1 MPNLPVYNT
10 KGEEVERVELDKAIW
25 EVEPNRDVLHQAI
38 GGYLSNQRRGCAST
52 KTRKEVRGG
61 GRKPWKQ
68 KGTGRARAGSI
79 RSPIWKGGG
88 VTFGPHPRSFKV
100 HPPKK
105 MRRLALFSALSDK
118 LRINSIIILDKLTL
132 SSPKTKEIL
141 QILEN
146 LKIEGG
152 ALFVLERKDD
162 FVERSVHNIP
172 GIKVSTVNQL
182 NPYDLLLYDQ
192 LILSRAALSEVEKKY
207 SPIEHSENTDQI
219 RRSDTQHL
227 TLKGGE

>member
-1 MPNLPVYNT
+1 
-10 KGEEVERVELDKAIW
+10 
-25 EVEPNRDVLHQAI
+25 
-38 GGYLSNQRRGCAST
+38 
-52 KTRKEVRGG
+52 
-61 GRKPWKQ
+61 
-68 KGTGRARAGSI
+68 
-79 RSPIWKGGG
+79 
-88 VTFGPHPRSFKV
+88 
-100 HPPKK
+100 

-162 FVERSVHNIP
+162 FVERSTHNIP

-192 LILSRAALSEVEKKY
+192 LILSRAALLEVEKKY
-207 SPIEHSENTDQI
+207 SAQSIQRTPSRLED
-219 RRSDTQHL
+219 
-227 TLKGGE
+227 